1 MSETE
6 VSALREQIKQY
17 VDAADERML
26 RIIFTILETDSEKD
40 WWDELPQQVKDSID
54 EGIRDVEEGRVI
66 SHEDFLKRNEQWLK
80 K

>member
-6 VSALREQIKQY
+6 VNALREQIKQY
-17 VDAADERML
+17 VNAADERIL
-26 RIIFTILETDSEKD
+26 RIVFTILEMDSEKD

-54 EGIRDVEEGRVI
+54 EGIRDVEEGHII